1 MVHRRVIYF
10 VREWPAASEAFLREE
25 VKALLDQGHDIQVW
39 AIKAAS
45 DGADHLDAQS
55 LAGKTRVLW
64 PPDVRLLLKGV
75 FLWLLRRPVLLCSLF
90 WKSVTGDHPDINSR
104 FRGPI
109 LIALGCYA
117 ACIMERE
124 GKPMRAHG
132 NFAYSGALVARVAS
146 ALLAIPYSLTVYS
159 SDFKQPQG
167 LMRLKLASADPLVTV
182 SHASRS
188 YLLNRW
194 PWLDASKVRVVHTGV
209 DSRRFVPAPKGVHPE
224 GVHILTVARMTPE
237 KNPLGLVAA
246 AKVLRDKGISVS
258 WRWIGDGP
266 LMKRVRDSVEGSEL
280 AGIVSLMGW
289 VSHAQIIT
297 HYHWADILVLGSL
310 REGLPVSVME
320 AMACGVPVVATA
332 VDGLPELIMTGVN
345 GLLVP
350 PNDPAVLADAVASI
364 VVDRN
369 ERLRMGSAAR
379 KTILEGFDLST
390 NVAHLWDMFTQTQGG
405 ADSRPYQEGIGL
417 LP

>member
-1 MVHRRVIYF
+1 MATQRVIYF

-39 AIKAAS
+39 SVSEAS
-45 DGADHLDAQS
+45 GGADHLDAQP
-55 LAGKTRVLW
+55 LAARTRILW
-64 PPDVRLLLKGV
+64 PPDVWLLLKGV
-75 FLWLLRRPVLLCSLF
+75 IVWLLRRPILLCSLF
-90 WKSVTGDHPDINSR
+90 WKAATGDHPDISSR

-109 LIALGCYA
+109 LIALGCHA
-117 ACIMERE
+117 ACMMERE
-124 GKPMRAHG
+124 GKPIRVHG

-167 LMRLKLASADPLVTV
+167 LMRLKLASADPLVAV
-182 SHASRS
+182 SYANRS

-209 DSRRFVPAPKGVHPE
+209 DPRRFVPAPKEVHPE
-224 GVHILTVARMTPE
+224 GVHILTVARMAPE
-237 KNPLGLVAA
+237 KNPLGLVTA

-266 LMKRVRDSVEGSEL
+266 MMDRVRKAIEGSGL
-280 AGIVSLMGW
+280 TGMVSLMGW

-332 VDGLPELIMTGVN
+332 VDGLPELIITGVN

-350 PNDPAVLADAVASI
+350 PSDPEVLADAVASI
-364 VVDRN
+364 VMDRN
-369 ERLRMGSAAR
+369 KRLRMGSAAR
-379 KTILEGFDLST
+379 QTIMEGFDLRT
-390 NVAHLWDMFTQTQGG
+390 NVAHLWDMFTRTQGE
-405 ADSRPYQEGIGL
+405 A
-417 LP
+417 

>member
-1 MVHRRVIYF
+1 
-10 VREWPAASEAFLREE
+10 
-25 VKALLDQGHDIQVW
+25 
-39 AIKAAS
+39 
-45 DGADHLDAQS
+45 
-55 LAGKTRVLW
+55 
-64 PPDVRLLLKGV
+64 
-75 FLWLLRRPVLLCSLF
+75 
-90 WKSVTGDHPDINSR
+90 
-104 FRGPI
+104 
-109 LIALGCYA
+109 
-117 ACIMERE
+117 
-124 GKPMRAHG
+124 
-132 NFAYSGALVARVAS
+132 
-146 ALLAIPYSLTVYS
+146 
-159 SDFKQPQG
+159 
-167 LMRLKLASADPLVTV
+167 
-182 SHASRS
+182 
-188 YLLNRW
+188 
-194 PWLDASKVRVVHTGV
+194 
-209 DSRRFVPAPKGVHPE
+209 
-224 GVHILTVARMTPE
+224 MTPE